1 LWFCHMKICFLIS
14 GRHGV
19 SPKRNEG
26 VVSNASISGSRFGPG
41 GKVTTVTGEEDVTDG
56 CNCLCFHRSQ
66 TCVSSLVRG
75 RVVGYR
81 RCSVTSHASI
91 SRLHP
96 HDARTT
102 RGPSDPGLHGYR
114 FASATVAPS
123 RSALLLWLKIAYFKA
138 YNCQFR
144 NGQTPTELFFA
155 SHVIPSGG
163 SCGSWTSDARVGEDP
178 FFCQV
183 RL

>member
-1 LWFCHMKICFLIS
+1 VRFHDARCKSALGADFKLWFCHMKICFLIS

-102 RGPSDPGLHGYR
+102 RGPSDPGLHMVI
-114 FASATVAPS
+114 ASLPPLW
-123 RSALLLWLKIAYFKA
+123 RRRGLLF
-138 YNCQFR
+138 
-144 NGQTPTELFFA
+144 
-155 SHVIPSGG
+155 
-163 SCGSWTSDARVGEDP
+163 SCGLKLHISKHTIANSGMDRP
-178 FFCQV
+178 RQSSS
-183 RL
+183 LPPT